1 MRGLYLTTALA
12 CALLALAPVTN
23 AQTYPFQNPDLPAA
37 QRIQNLLSLMTI
49 DEKIDALSTNT
60 AVPRLG
66 VPSFGSSEGIHGV
79 VQRGNE
85 QRKMPPIHT
94 TQFPQPP
101 GMGETWDTALVQ
113 KAAAVQGYEAR
124 YITQTLADYHHPILM
139 QWGPQSDLMRDPRWG
154 RSEEVYGEDPFLNGS
169 MATAYTRGL
178 QGGNPNYWQAAALL
192 KHFLANS
199 NENGRGSSSSNF
211 DEREF
216 YEYYS
221 VPFRM
226 AFQDGGARALMASY
240 NAWNGTP
247 MSVNPVLQN
256 LVIDQWGADVISS
269 DGGAVT
275 NLVKLY
281 KRYPTQEGAVAATLK
296 AGINQYLDVY
306 KDEMHA
312 ALKDGLVTEA
322 DIDAALARKFRVTLK
337 LGLLDPPEHNP
348 YAKIGTGPEP
358 WTTNADKAVAKQ
370 IALESI
376 TLLKNANQALPLDR
390 TKLRTV
396 AVVGPLADSV
406 HWDWYGGLPPYA
418 VTPLSGIK
426 AALGPDVK
434 VVYAED
440 GEAAVAAAKMADV
453 VIAVVGND
461 PTCGP
466 NMAHDWIADG
476 TKPCADPG
484 DGREGRDRETLSLA
498 QEGLVKQVLAVNPRT
513 VMVLVSSFPYTID
526 WSQAHV
532 PAILHM
538 THSSQEEGSAIA
550 AVLFGNYNPGGH
562 LTETW
567 PASMAQLPPM
577 MDYDIRHGR
586 TYMYF
591 DRGHWGKPLYPFG
604 YGLSYTSFRYD
615 HIRLSAPAVAKDGAV
630 TVRLDVTNTG
640 QMVGDAVPQL
650 YVQHLKSAVAR
661 PDLELEG
668 FQRVHLKPGE
678 TKTVDIPLKAAQ
690 LAYWNVKSQTFEV
703 EREPVRV
710 LIGDASDHI
719 LLSAQLNVQ

>member
-1 MRGLYLTTALA
+1 
-12 CALLALAPVTN
+12 
-23 AQTYPFQNPDLPAA
+23 
-37 QRIQNLLSLMTI
+37 
-49 DEKIDALSTNT
+49 
-60 AVPRLG
+60 
-66 VPSFGSSEGIHGV
+66 
-79 VQRGNE
+79 
-85 QRKMPPIHT
+85 
-94 TQFPQPP
+94 
-101 GMGETWDTALVQ
+101 
-113 KAAAVQGYEAR
+113 
-124 YITQTLADYHHPILM
+124 
-139 QWGPQSDLMRDPRWG
+139 
-154 RSEEVYGEDPFLNGS
+154 
-169 MATAYTRGL
+169 
-178 QGGNPNYWQAAALL
+178 
-192 KHFLANS
+192 
-199 NENGRGSSSSNF
+199 
-211 DEREF
+211 
-216 YEYYS
+216 
-221 VPFRM
+221 
-226 AFQDGGARALMASY
+226 
-240 NAWNGTP
+240 
-247 MSVNPVLQN
+247 
-256 LVIDQWGADVISS
+256 
-269 DGGAVT
+269 
-275 NLVKLY
+275 
-281 KRYPTQEGAVAATLK
+281 
-296 AGINQYLDVY
+296 
-306 KDEMHA
+306 
-312 ALKDGLVTEA
+312 
-322 DIDAALARKFRVTLK
+322 
-337 LGLLDPPEHNP
+337 
-348 YAKIGTGPEP
+348 
-358 WTTNADKAVAKQ
+358 
-370 IALESI
+370 
-376 TLLKNANQALPLDR
+376 
-390 TKLRTV
+390 
-396 AVVGPLADSV
+396 
-406 HWDWYGGLPPYA
+406 
-418 VTPLSGIK
+418 
-426 AALGPDVK
+426 
-434 VVYAED
+434 
-440 GEAAVAAAKMADV
+440 
-453 VIAVVGND
+453 
-461 PTCGP
+461 
-466 NMAHDWIADG
+466 MAHDWIADG

-650 YVQHLKSAVAR
+650 YVQQLKSAVAR

-710 LIGDASDHI
+710 LVGDASDHI
-719 LLSAQLNVQ
+719 LLGAQLNVQ